1 MVLHEKERMEEVVVP
16 VRKREEVAHRGAMS
30 YRFSV
35 DDEQEQKQDRQEERN
50 GG

>member
-1 MVLHEKERMEEVVVP
+1 MVLHEKERMEE
-16 VRKREEVAHRGAMS
+16 EVARCGATS

-35 DDEQEQKQDRQEERN
+35 DDEQEQNQDRQEERN

>member
-16 VRKREEVAHRGAMS
+16 VRKREEVAHHGAMS
-30 YRFSV
+30 YRFLV
-35 DDEQEQKQDRQEERN
+35 NDEQEQKQDRQEERN